1 MTKFAQT
8 MNTTINERVAQLR
21 AWMESHHLA
30 AVLFSSADDH
40 ASEYVAPHFQCRQWI
55 SGFDGSAGTAVV
67 TLTDAAL
74 WTDSRYFLAATQQL
88 EGTPFSLMREGEPD
102 TPTPAQWLISQLHE
116 GDCVGTDGRTLT
128 IDEARILQ
136 DELQAAGIGLTL
148 DTDAAADLWTERPPM
163 PHEPITVQ
171 PLEYAGTGAEQK
183 IRQLLHEAH
192 KHHCNA
198 LLLTA
203 LDEIAWTLNLRG
215 SDVECNPVFY
225 AYLLLEG
232 EQKATLF
239 TRADR
244 LNDEAA
250 EQLHLRRID
259 VRPYADVAKTLRS
272 VQGRLWIP
280 SDANAC
286 LMAQAEGLPCYV
298 APSPVQMAKAVK
310 NEVEQEGF
318 RRAMARDG
326 AALVRMLCRLKDQV
340 AAGGMTELAVDRQ
353 LTAYRAESPL
363 YRGLSF
369 ATISA
374 YQEHGAIVHYEPTQ
388 ATDAPLRPEGLL
400 LLDTGAQYQDGTT
413 DITRTLA
420 LGPVSEEMRRVYTL
434 VLKGHIALAR
444 ARFPQGTTGLNLDL
458 AARYA
463 MWQHGYDF
471 GHGTGH
477 GVGSYLCVHEGP
489 QQIRKNH
496 RACTQVPLLPG
507 MTVTDEPG
515 IYLEGKFGVRIENV
529 LLVTPPEE
537 EACGQFMGFEVLTL
551 CPYDF
556 AAIDCRLLR
565 SDEMHWI
572 DAYHARV
579 RNRLMP
585 LLTHDAEAR
594 KWLVEATRPRFS

>member
-1 MTKFAQT
+1 
-8 MNTTINERVAQLR
+8 MNTTINKRVAQLR

-40 ASEYVAPHFQCRQWI
+40 ASEYVAPHFQSRQWI
-55 SGFDGSAGTAVV
+55 SGFNGSAGTAVI
-67 TLTDAAL
+67 TQTDAAL

-88 EGTPFSLMREGEPD
+88 DGTPFSLMREGEPD
-102 TPTPAQWLISQLHE
+102 TPTPGQWLVSQLHE
-116 GDCVGTDGRTLT
+116 GDCVGTDGRTMT
-128 IDEARILQ
+128 IDEARTLQ
-136 DELQAAGIGLTL
+136 NELKTAGISLAL
-148 DTDAAADLWTERPPM
+148 DTDAAADLWTDRPPM
-163 PHEPITVQ
+163 PLEPITVQ
-171 PLEYAGTGAEQK
+171 PLEYAGTGADQK
-183 IRQLLHEAH
+183 IRLLLHEAH
-192 KHHCNA
+192 EHQCHA

-239 TRADR
+239 TQADR
-244 LNDEAA
+244 MDDEAA

-259 VRPYADVAKTLRS
+259 VRPYDDITKALRS
-272 VQGRLWIP
+272 IQGRLWIP

-286 LMAQAEGLPCYV
+286 LMAQTAGLSCYV
-298 APSPVQMAKAVK
+298 APSPAQLAKAVK

-326 AALVRMLCRLKDQV
+326 AALVRMLCRLKRQV

-374 YQEHGAIVHYEPTQ
+374 YNEHGAIVHYEPTE

-463 MWQHGYDF
+463 MWQYGYDF

-537 EACGQFMGFEVLTL
+537 ETCAAFMGFEVLTL

-572 DAYHARV
+572 DTYHARV
-579 RNRLMP
+579 RSRLMP
-585 LLTHDAEAR
+585 LLTHDTEAR

>member
-1 MTKFAQT
+1 
-8 MNTTINERVAQLR
+8 MNTTINERVARLR
-21 AWMESHHLA
+21 AWMDSHHLA

-40 ASEYVAPHFQCRQWI
+40 ASEYVAPHFQSRQWI

-67 TLTDAAL
+67 TQTDAGL

-88 EGTPFSLMREGEPD
+88 EGTPFRLMREGEPD
-102 TPTPAQWLISQLHE
+102 TPTPAQWLCQTLHE

-128 IDEARILQ
+128 GDEAQALQ
-136 DELQAAGIGLTL
+136 AELQTAGISLTL
-148 DTDAAADLWTERPPM
+148 EADAAADLWTDRPPL
-163 PHEPITVQ
+163 PQAPVTVQ
-171 PLEYAGTGAEQK
+171 PLEYAGVGADEK
-183 IRQLLHEAH
+183 IRQLLAEARRH
-192 KHHCNA
+192 GCQA

-239 TRADR
+239 TQADR

-250 EQLHLRRID
+250 EQLHLRRIE
-259 VRPYADVAKTLRS
+259 VRPYADVATALQT
-272 VQGRLWIP
+272 VQGRLWLP
-280 SDANAC
+280 TEANAC
-286 LMAQAEGLPCYV
+286 LTAQMAGHDCYV
-298 APSPVQMAKAVK
+298 APSPAQMAKAVK

-326 AALVRMLCRLKDQV
+326 AALVRMLCRLKAQV
-340 AAGGMTELAVDRQ
+340 AAGGMTELEVDRQ

-363 YRGLSF
+363 FRGLSF

-374 YQEHGAIVHYEPTQ
+374 YQEHGAIVHYEPTE
-388 ATDAPLRPEGLL
+388 ATNAPLRPEGLL

-507 MTVTDEPG
+507 MTITDEPG
-515 IYLEGKFGVRIENV
+515 IYLEGQFGVRIENV

-537 EACGQFMGFEVLTL
+537 QACGRFMGFEVLTL

-565 SDEMHWI
+565 SDEMQWI
-572 DAYHARV
+572 DAYHAHV

-585 LLTHDAEAR
+585 LLTDDAEAR
-594 KWLVEATRPRFS
+594 HWLTQATRPRFS

>member
-1 MTKFAQT
+1 

-192 KHHCNA
+192 KHRCNA

-298 APSPVQMAKAVK
+298 APSPAQMAKAVK

-363 YRGLSF
+363 YHGLSF

-537 EACGQFMGFEVLTL
+537 EACGQFMDFEVLTL

>member
-1 MTKFAQT
+1 
-8 MNTTINERVAQLR
+8 MNTTINERVARLR
-21 AWMESHHLA
+21 AWMDSHHLA

-40 ASEYVAPHFQCRQWI
+40 ASEYVAPHFQSRQWI

-67 TLTDAAL
+67 TQTDAGL

-88 EGTPFSLMREGEPD
+88 EGTPFRLMREGEPD
-102 TPTPAQWLISQLHE
+102 TPTPAQWLCQTLHE

-128 IDEARILQ
+128 GDEAQALQ
-136 DELQAAGIGLTL
+136 AELQTAGISLTL
-148 DTDAAADLWTERPPM
+148 EADAAADLWTDRPPL
-163 PHEPITVQ
+163 PQAPVTVQ
-171 PLEYAGTGAEQK
+171 PLEYAGIGADEK
-183 IRQLLHEAH
+183 IRQLLAEAH
-192 KHHCNA
+192 RHGCQA

-239 TRADR
+239 TQADR

-250 EQLHLRRID
+250 EQLHLRHIE
-259 VRPYADVAKTLRS
+259 VRPYADVAAALQT
-272 VQGRLWIP
+272 VQGRLWLP
-280 SDANAC
+280 TEANAC
-286 LMAQAEGLPCYV
+286 LTAQMAGCDCYV
-298 APSPVQMAKAVK
+298 APSPAQMAKAVK

-326 AALVRMLCRLKDQV
+326 AALVRMLCRLKAQV
-340 AAGGMTELAVDRQ
+340 AAGGMTELEVDRQ

-363 YRGLSF
+363 FRGLSF

-374 YQEHGAIVHYEPTQ
+374 YQEHGAIVHYEPTE
-388 ATDAPLRPEGLL
+388 ATNAPLRPEGLL

-507 MTVTDEPG
+507 MTITDEPG
-515 IYLEGKFGVRIENV
+515 IYLEGQFGVRIENV

-537 EACGQFMGFEVLTL
+537 QACGRFMGFEVLTL

-565 SDEMHWI
+565 SDEMQWI
-572 DAYHARV
+572 DAYHAHV

-585 LLTHDAEAR
+585 LLTDDAEAR
-594 KWLVEATRPRFS
+594 HWLTQATRPRFS

>member
-1 MTKFAQT
+1 
-8 MNTTINERVAQLR
+8 MNTTINERVARLR
-21 AWMESHHLA
+21 AWMDSHHLA

-40 ASEYVAPHFQCRQWI
+40 ASEYVAPHFQSRQWI

-67 TLTDAAL
+67 TQTDAGL

-88 EGTPFSLMREGEPD
+88 EGTPFRLMREGEPD
-102 TPTPAQWLISQLHE
+102 TPTPAQWLCQTLHE

-128 IDEARILQ
+128 GDEAQALQ
-136 DELQAAGIGLTL
+136 AELQTAGISLTL
-148 DTDAAADLWTERPPM
+148 EADAAADLWTDRPPL
-163 PHEPITVQ
+163 PQASVTVQ
-171 PLEYAGTGAEQK
+171 PLEYAGIGADEK
-183 IRQLLHEAH
+183 IRQLLAEAH
-192 KHHCNA
+192 RHGCQA

-239 TRADR
+239 TQADR

-250 EQLHLRRID
+250 EQLHLRRIE
-259 VRPYADVAKTLRS
+259 VRPYADVATALQT
-272 VQGRLWIP
+272 VQGRLWLP
-280 SDANAC
+280 TEANAC
-286 LMAQAEGLPCYV
+286 LTAQMAGHDCYV
-298 APSPVQMAKAVK
+298 APSPAQMAKAVK

-326 AALVRMLCRLKDQV
+326 AALVRMLCRLKAQV
-340 AAGGMTELAVDRQ
+340 AAGGMTELEVDRQ

-363 YRGLSF
+363 FRGLSF

-374 YQEHGAIVHYEPTQ
+374 YQEHGAIVHYEPTE
-388 ATDAPLRPEGLL
+388 ATNAPLRPEGLL

-420 LGPVSEEMRRVYTL
+420 LGPVSEEMRRMYTL

-507 MTVTDEPG
+507 MTITDEPG
-515 IYLEGKFGVRIENV
+515 IYLEGQFGVRIENV

-537 EACGQFMGFEVLTL
+537 QACGRFMGFEVLTL

-565 SDEMHWI
+565 SDEMQWI
-572 DAYHARV
+572 DAYHAHV

-585 LLTHDAEAR
+585 LLTDDAEAR
-594 KWLVEATRPRFS
+594 HWLTQATRPRFS

>member
-1 MTKFAQT
+1 

-67 TLTDAAL
+67 TLTAAAL

-88 EGTPFSLMREGEPD
+88 EGTPFRLMREGEPD

-192 KHHCNA
+192 KHHCSA

-259 VRPYADVAKTLRS
+259 VRPYADVAKALRS

-286 LMAQAEGLPCYV
+286 LMVQAEGLPCYV
-298 APSPVQMAKAVK
+298 APSPAQMAKAVK

-326 AALVRMLCRLKDQV
+326 AALVRMLCRLKAQV

-529 LLVTPPEE
+529 LLVTQPEE

>member
-1 MTKFAQT
+1 
-8 MNTTINERVAQLR
+8 MNTTINERVARLR
-21 AWMESHHLA
+21 AWMDSHHLA

-40 ASEYVAPHFQCRQWI
+40 ASEYVAPHFQSRQWI

-67 TLTDAAL
+67 TPTDAGL

-88 EGTPFSLMREGEPD
+88 EGTPFHLMREGEPD
-102 TPTPAQWLISQLHE
+102 TPTPAQWLCQTLHE
-116 GDCVGTDGRTLT
+116 GDCVGTDGHTLT
-128 IDEARILQ
+128 GDEAQALQ
-136 DELQAAGIGLTL
+136 AELQTAGISLTL
-148 DTDAAADLWTERPPM
+148 EADAAADLWTDRPPL
-163 PHEPITVQ
+163 PQAPVTVQ
-171 PLEYAGTGAEQK
+171 PLEYAGIGADEK
-183 IRQLLHEAH
+183 IRQLLAEAH
-192 KHHCNA
+192 RHGCQA

-244 LNDEAA
+244 LDDEAS
-250 EQLHLRRID
+250 EQLHLRRIE
-259 VRPYADVAKTLRS
+259 VRPYADVATALQT
-272 VQGRLWIP
+272 VQGRLWLP
-280 SDANAC
+280 TEANAC
-286 LMAQAEGLPCYV
+286 LTAQMAGHDCYV
-298 APSPVQMAKAVK
+298 APSPAQMAKAVK

-326 AALVRMLCRLKDQV
+326 AALVRMLCRLKAQV
-340 AAGGMTELAVDRQ
+340 AAGGMTELEVDRQ

-363 YRGLSF
+363 FRGLSF

-374 YQEHGAIVHYEPTQ
+374 YQEHGAIVHYEPTE
-388 ATDAPLRPEGLL
+388 ATNAPLRPEGLL

-496 RACTQVPLLPG
+496 RACTQVSLLPG
-507 MTVTDEPG
+507 MTITDEPG
-515 IYLEGKFGVRIENV
+515 IYLEGQFGVRIENV
-529 LLVTPPEE
+529 LLVTPPEKQ
-537 EACGQFMGFEVLTL
+537 ACGRFMGFEVLTL

-565 SDEMHWI
+565 SDEMQWI
-572 DAYHARV
+572 DAYHAHV

-585 LLTHDAEAR
+585 LLTDDAEAR
-594 KWLVEATRPRFS
+594 HWLTEATRPRFS

>member
-1 MTKFAQT
+1 
-8 MNTTINERVAQLR
+8 MNTTINERVARLR
-21 AWMESHHLA
+21 AWMDSHHLA

-40 ASEYVAPHFQCRQWI
+40 ASEYVAPHFQSRQWI

-67 TLTDAAL
+67 TQTDAGL

-88 EGTPFSLMREGEPD
+88 EGTPFRLMREGEPD
-102 TPTPAQWLISQLHE
+102 TPTPAQWLCQTLHE

-128 IDEARILQ
+128 GDEAQALQ
-136 DELQAAGIGLTL
+136 AELQTAGISLTL
-148 DTDAAADLWTERPPM
+148 EADAAADLWTDRPPL
-163 PHEPITVQ
+163 PQAPVTVQ
-171 PLEYAGTGAEQK
+171 PLEYAGVGADEK
-183 IRQLLHEAH
+183 IRQLLAEAH
-192 KHHCNA
+192 RHGCQA

-239 TRADR
+239 TQADR

-250 EQLHLRRID
+250 EQLHLRRIE
-259 VRPYADVAKTLRS
+259 VRPYADVATALQT
-272 VQGRLWIP
+272 VQGRLWLP
-280 SDANAC
+280 TEANAC
-286 LMAQAEGLPCYV
+286 LTAQMAGHDCYV
-298 APSPVQMAKAVK
+298 APSPAQMAKAVK

-326 AALVRMLCRLKDQV
+326 AALVRMLCRLKAQV
-340 AAGGMTELAVDRQ
+340 AAGGMTELEVDRQ

-363 YRGLSF
+363 FRGLSF

-374 YQEHGAIVHYEPTQ
+374 YQEHGAIVHYEPTE
-388 ATDAPLRPEGLL
+388 ATNAPLRPEGLL

-507 MTVTDEPG
+507 MTITDEPG
-515 IYLEGKFGVRIENV
+515 IYLEGQFGVRIENV

-537 EACGQFMGFEVLTL
+537 QACGRFMGFEVLTL

-565 SDEMHWI
+565 SDEMQWI
-572 DAYHARV
+572 DAYHAHV

-585 LLTHDAEAR
+585 LLTDDAEAR
-594 KWLVEATRPRFS
+594 HWLTEATRPRFS

>member
-1 MTKFAQT
+1 MD
-8 MNTTINERVAQLR
+8 
-21 AWMESHHLA
+21 SHHLA

-40 ASEYVAPHFQCRQWI
+40 ASEYVAPHFQSRQWI

-67 TLTDAAL
+67 TQTDAGL

-88 EGTPFSLMREGEPD
+88 EGTPFRLMREGEPD
-102 TPTPAQWLISQLHE
+102 TPTPAQWLCQTLHE

-128 IDEARILQ
+128 GDEAQALQ
-136 DELQAAGIGLTL
+136 AELQTAGISLTL
-148 DTDAAADLWTERPPM
+148 EADAAADLWTDRPPL
-163 PHEPITVQ
+163 PQASVTVQ
-171 PLEYAGTGAEQK
+171 PLEYAGIGADEK
-183 IRQLLHEAH
+183 IRQLLAEAH
-192 KHHCNA
+192 RHGCQA

-239 TRADR
+239 TQADR

-250 EQLHLRRID
+250 EQLHLRRIE
-259 VRPYADVAKTLRS
+259 VRPYADVATALQT
-272 VQGRLWIP
+272 VQGRLWLP
-280 SDANAC
+280 TEANAC
-286 LMAQAEGLPCYV
+286 LTAQMAGHDCYV
-298 APSPVQMAKAVK
+298 APSPAQMAKAVK

-326 AALVRMLCRLKDQV
+326 AALVRMLCRLKAQV
-340 AAGGMTELAVDRQ
+340 AAGGMTELEVDRQ

-363 YRGLSF
+363 FRGLSF

-374 YQEHGAIVHYEPTQ
+374 YQEHGAIVHYEPTE
-388 ATDAPLRPEGLL
+388 ATNAPLRPEGLL

-420 LGPVSEEMRRVYTL
+420 LGPVSEEMRRMYTL

-507 MTVTDEPG
+507 MTITDEPG
-515 IYLEGKFGVRIENV
+515 IYLEGQFGVRIENV

-537 EACGQFMGFEVLTL
+537 QACGRFMGFEVLTL

-565 SDEMHWI
+565 SDEMQWI
-572 DAYHARV
+572 DAYHAHV

-585 LLTHDAEAR
+585 LLTDDAEAR
-594 KWLVEATRPRFS
+594 HWLTQATRPRFS

>member
-1 MTKFAQT
+1 
-8 MNTTINERVAQLR
+8 MNTTINERVARLR
-21 AWMESHHLA
+21 AWMDSHHLA

-40 ASEYVAPHFQCRQWI
+40 ASEYVAPHFQSRQWI

-67 TLTDAAL
+67 TQTDAGL

-88 EGTPFSLMREGEPD
+88 EGTPFRLMREGEPD
-102 TPTPAQWLISQLHE
+102 TPTPAQWLCQTLHE

-128 IDEARILQ
+128 GDEAQALQ
-136 DELQAAGIGLTL
+136 AELQTAGISLTL
-148 DTDAAADLWTERPPM
+148 DVDAAADLWTDRPPL
-163 PHEPITVQ
+163 PQAPVTVQ
-171 PLEYAGTGAEQK
+171 PLEYAGIGADEK
-183 IRQLLHEAH
+183 IRQLLSEARRH
-192 KHHCNA
+192 GCQA

-239 TRADR
+239 TQVDR

-250 EQLHLRRID
+250 EQLHLRRIE
-259 VRPYADVAKTLRS
+259 VRPYADVATALQT
-272 VQGRLWIP
+272 VQGRLWLP
-280 SDANAC
+280 TEANAC
-286 LMAQAEGLPCYV
+286 LTAQMAGHDCYV
-298 APSPVQMAKAVK
+298 APSPAQMAKAVK

-326 AALVRMLCRLKDQV
+326 AALVRMLCRLKAQV
-340 AAGGMTELAVDRQ
+340 AAGGMTELEVDRQ

-363 YRGLSF
+363 FRGLSF

-374 YQEHGAIVHYEPTQ
+374 YQEHGAIVHYEPTE
-388 ATDAPLRPEGLL
+388 TTNAPLRPEGLL

-507 MTVTDEPG
+507 MTITDEPG
-515 IYLEGKFGVRIENV
+515 IYLEGQFGVRIENV

-537 EACGQFMGFEVLTL
+537 QACGRFMGFEVLTL

-565 SDEMHWI
+565 SDEMQWI
-572 DAYHARV
+572 DAYHAHV

-585 LLTHDAEAR
+585 LLTDDAEAR
-594 KWLVEATRPRFS
+594 HWLTEATRPRFS